1 MRFFLF
7 LLLVIT
13 VTSSKGKFIEFSIH
27 FFNAQVFFSTGEDIQ
42 DGLNELKSKIQD
54 EQNEISEMLL
64 NTIKD
69 VTEVSS
75 MNVND
80 DPIVTPAM
88 TELNNYLEVMKSSVD
103 ESSLVTNLMEETTLP
118 PINITSNSS
127 NCVNPFIYQSIQ
139 NVGEAQQLVSNI
151 LTNVSNTLSSVSSNF
166 NELANLNSTGNSSN
180 VVFTVFTAVSSILHS
195 VVQFTN
201 DQITQ
206 VNNRI
211 ENDFNAF
218 SQVANNMTACQPS
231 NPIETSSIASN
242 NEASIVDNE
251 STSTESA
258 TVDSAT
264 AETTSES
271 TTSSP
276 NEGLSKGNADEKDFP
291 SFFFSFKISSL

>member
-13 VTSSKGKFIEFSIH
+13 VTSSKG
-27 FFNAQVFFSTGEDIQ
+27 EDIENE
-42 DGLNELKSKIQD
+42 LNELKSKIQD

-75 MNVND
+75 MNIND

-88 TELNNYLEVMKSSVD
+88 TELNNYLEVMKTSVD
-103 ESSLVTNLMEETTLP
+103 ESSLATNLMEETTLT

-211 ENDFNAF
+211 ENDFNTF
-218 SQVANNMTACQPS
+218 SQVAHNMTACQPS
-231 NPIETSSIASN
+231 NPIESSSVSSN

-264 AETTSES
+264 TETTSES
-271 TTSSP
+271 STSNT
-276 NEGLSKGNADEKDFP
+276 NEDLTKGNADEKDFQ